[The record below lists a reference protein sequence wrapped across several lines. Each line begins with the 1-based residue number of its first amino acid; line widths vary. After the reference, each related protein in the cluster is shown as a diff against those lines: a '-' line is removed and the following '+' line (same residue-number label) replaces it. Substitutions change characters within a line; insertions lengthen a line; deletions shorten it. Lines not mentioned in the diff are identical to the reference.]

1 MSTDQPTT
9 TRTSSA
15 ASARD
20 KSARATARAGKAKR
34 QPDPAFRGRL
44 IKVLALVVVTLAML
58 YRPTRGL
65 YIAWRTGYMLE
76 SRREALAEENRELEA
91 EVELLMTREGIE
103 DAARRHGYVMP
114 GETSVRVEGLEEEP
128 APEPDGEVEQDIPW
142 YIRLGDVLFFYEED
156 A

>member
-1 MSTDQPTT
+1 M
-9 TRTSSA
+9 
-15 ASARD
+15 
-20 KSARATARAGKAKR
+20 
-34 QPDPAFRGRL
+34 
-44 IKVLALVVVTLAML
+44 LALVVVTLAML